1 MDVYLET
8 GRLVLRRFTAGDV
21 PLLVELD
28 SDPEVMRYINGG
40 RPTPLPRVRDEVMP
54 RLLGHYGIWPGYGVF
69 AALEKAGGEFVG
81 WFALRPEGS
90 DPDGDPELGYR
101 LRRATWG
108 RGYATEG
115 SVALVRRAFEDLG
128 ARRVWAQTMTVNRG
142 SRNVMEK
149 AGLTYVRTFF
159 PDLEPIEG
167 SEEGDVEYEI
177 TRKMWEAR
185 EAR

>member
-8 GRLVLRRFTAGDV
+8 DRLVLRRFTAGDV

-28 SDPEVMRYINGG
+28 ADPEVTRYINGG
-40 RPTPLPRVRDEVMP
+40 EATPLERVRDEIMP
-54 RLLGHYGIWPGYGVF
+54 RLLGHYEAWPGYGVF
-69 AALEKAGGEFVG
+69 AAVEKAGGEFVG
-81 WFALRPEGS
+81 WFALRPEAS

-101 LRRATWG
+101 LRRGSWG
-108 RGYATEG
+108 LGYATEG
-115 SVALVRRAFEDLG
+115 SLALVRQAFEVLA

-142 SRNVMEK
+142 SRNVMAK

-159 PDLEPIEG
+159 PDLEPIAG

-177 TRKMWEAR
+177 TRETWEGR
-185 EAR
+185 